1 LTGESS
7 REPLDRIR
15 YLRHELNAFSQVQR
29 EQIDV
34 LAQVTH
40 ALLSPEELDNY
51 DPDDPHPGRKLFT
64 ALPKGVQ
71 TQNDVVQ
78 ALSGMLDGL
87 QNEVCSPCW
96 VTVEA

>member
-15 YLRHELNAFSQVQR
+15 CLRHELNAFSQVQR

-34 LAQVTH
+34 LEKVTH
-40 ALLSPEELDNY
+40 ALLPEKVLDTNSS
-51 DPDDPHPGRKLFT
+51 DDPHPRRAVFA

-71 TQNDVVQ
+71 IQNDVVQ

-87 QNEVCSPCW
+87 QNEVCGHD
-96 VTVEA
+96 